1 MNDDEDNDDNIIDAD
16 VDDDDDDDGCGTV
29 PTFNSCTK
37 CVGSPRIIHDCTSD
51 CHPVFW
57 AWLHG

>member
-1 MNDDEDNDDNIIDAD
+1 MNDDEDNDDNITDAD
-16 VDDDDDDDGCGTV
+16 VDYDDDDGCGTV
-29 PTFNSCTK
+29 PTFNPCTK